1 MTSFEN
7 NNALAGNQQLTFI
20 EGKLQFLPSSGL
32 TCSKLEISNNRRGV
46 HKVWT
51 LSNERH
57 QDLKITILFSL
68 KTGLWCI

>member
-1 MTSFEN
+1 MNLHSQTLGNFLFKFINIECFSSLKHMTSFEN

-46 HKVWT
+46 HKV
-51 LSNERH
+51 
-57 QDLKITILFSL
+57 
-68 KTGLWCI
+68 

>member
-46 HKVWT
+46 HKV
-51 LSNERH
+51 
-57 QDLKITILFSL
+57 
-68 KTGLWCI
+68 